1 MLEKLLKTTW
11 ESALLMLLTSIGIYF
26 VTILLTRVVGK
37 RSFSKM
43 SSFDFSMTIAIGSVI
58 ATTILPLK
66 VNLAEGF
73 IGLLAIYVLQLILA
87 HFRELP
93 LIQNLV
99 DNKPLL
105 LMDGTNILYQNLKK
119 AKVTESDLKA
129 KLREAN
135 VTHLNQVKAVI
146 FESTGDVS
154 VLHKKDDSLIQ
165 DWIIDGVQQ

>member
-11 ESALLMLLTSIGIYF
+11 ESALLILLTSIGIYL

-43 SSFDFSMTIAIGSVI
+43 SSFDFAMTIAIGSVI

-73 IGLLAIYVLQLILA
+73 IGLLAIYVLQITLA

-105 LMDGTNILYQNLKK
+105 LMDGTNIIYQNLKK

-154 VLHKKDDSLIQ
+154 VLHKKDDNLIQ
-165 DWIIDGVQQ
+165 NWIIDGVQQ